1 MSLSLTFQKE
11 YKEWY
16 IHNFAGIEERGNLSP
31 CFALIPMKL
40 CNYTSFSFF
49 STLCGKLCRGKEIHR
64 NKSSG
69 YTPE

>member
-40 CNYTSFSFF
+40 WDNLFAHLLCFQQVPEPPNALLKNISEKVYT
-49 STLCGKLCRGKEIHR
+49 
-64 NKSSG
+64 
-69 YTPE
+69 

>member
-31 CFALIPMKL
+31 SDFLG
-40 CNYTSFSFF
+40 S
-49 STLCGKLCRGKEIHR
+49 
-64 NKSSG
+64 
-69 YTPE
+69 